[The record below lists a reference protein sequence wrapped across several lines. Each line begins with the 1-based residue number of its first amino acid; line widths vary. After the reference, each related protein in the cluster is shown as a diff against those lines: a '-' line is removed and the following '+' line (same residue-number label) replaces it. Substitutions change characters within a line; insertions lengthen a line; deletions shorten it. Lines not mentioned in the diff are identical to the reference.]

1 MWMSS
6 VSSTIGGGG
15 KLLICLRGGWAW
27 TTVDVEG
34 RDSSWEL
41 ALPPCWSGLVA
52 STLPL
57 CLCLPL
63 EPFFFFFEEMVP
75 FPMDILAAFEEKQSV
90 ICNDQSNFWLLYLF
104 LYFAL
109 VLF

>member
-1 MWMSS
+1 MDHSGCGGERQLMG
-6 VSSTIGGGG
+6 VGSSTMLVRLGG
-15 KLLICLRGGWAW
+15 KHLTPVPLLAPRTI
-27 TTVDVEG
+27 
-34 RDSSWEL
+34 
-41 ALPPCWSGLVA
+41 
-52 STLPL
+52 
-57 CLCLPL
+57 
-63 EPFFFFFEEMVP
+63 FFFFEEMVP